1 MSFPFDLAKKVILD
15 ICSGKTIEQASE
27 ETGFSVE
34 AIEKFFADEVNY
46 TYQEFSAAEGITGYC
61 LAPYYTE
68 IFPLVLNHDVRNL
81 IVDAIDSF
89 GNIMQEATVQQNS
102 EGVFVNDTLVN
113 CVAFHTF
120 DASNPLGIIYVA
132 ATGFYTDDC
141 GVLHELDVYHSER
154 VTEETY
160 HLYHS
165 DTIPVVGRDEQVA
178 RNAFKAVFKALHNDY
193 RV

>member
-1 MSFPFDLAKKVILD
+1 MSLPFDLAKKIILD
-15 ICSGKTIEQASE
+15 ITRGVTLAEAAETSGYSP
-27 ETGFSVE
+27 E
-34 AIEKFFADEVNY
+34 AIEKFFIEEVQY
-46 TYQEFSAAEGITGYC
+46 SYQDFEAAEGVAGYC
-61 LAPYYTE
+61 LAPYYSE

-81 IVDAIDSF
+81 IVGAVDTF
-89 GNIMQEATVQQNS
+89 GNIMKDAVVQQNS
-102 EGVFVNDTLVN
+102 EGVFVNDTQIN

-132 ATGFYTDDC
+132 ATGFYAD
-141 GVLHELDVYHSER
+141 GSGILHEIDLYHAER

-160 HLYHS
+160 HLYWP
-165 DTIPVVGRDEQVA
+165 DTIAVTGKDEDVA

>member
-15 ICSGKTIEQASE
+15 IARGVTLTEAA
-27 ETGFSVE
+27 ETTGYSPE
-34 AIEKFFADEVNY
+34 AIEKFFSEEVHY
-46 TYQEFSAAEGITGYC
+46 SYHDYEAAEGITGYC

-81 IVDAIDSF
+81 IVGAIDSF
-89 GNIMQEATVQQNS
+89 GNIMQEAVVQQNS
-102 EGVFVNDTLVN
+102 EGVFVNDNLVN

-132 ATGFYTDDC
+132 ATGFYADDSN
-141 GVLHELDVYHSER
+141 VLHELDVYHAER